1 LQYLFHKEI
10 IMSEE
15 IKAIQAGLD
24 NIKSQLDAKL
34 ADHTNQIERFGKAS
48 TETTGQVDKLAQR
61 FVEAEAKLQ
70 DLAQKSAAG
79 WQQPRHSVDTL
90 GSLVLKSEQ
99 VKNFMQMRSGSVQI
113 EVKNTIIGE
122 GGSPQ
127 NPVDTIVAPD
137 RRDGIVPGAFRAL
150 SVLDVVPMGS
160 TSSNQVHYTQELA
173 FTNNAAERAEGVAK
187 PESSLTFQLIEEPV
201 RTIAHFIKMSK
212 QVLDDAPA
220 LEGYV
225 NRRLSHGVR
234 NRLEF
239 QILRGNGTSPN
250 LAGLSASGNHTEFT
264 PATGDT
270 ALDSLNKAKYA
281 AIGADFMADTIFMN
295 PASWGAIERAK
306 VTGGAYVL
314 GDGAAITYV
323 ASGMIPRVW
332 GMNVVLSNNVESG
345 KFYVLDV
352 NAIEMMLRQAVTVE
366 MGFVNDDFTK
376 NLFTLRAEMRG
387 ALAVYQPT
395 AVRYGSLTL

>member
-1 LQYLFHKEI
+1 
-10 IMSEE
+10 MSEE
-15 IKAIQAGLD
+15 IKMIQEGL
-24 NIKSQLDAKL
+24 NSIKSQLDVKL
-34 ADHTNQIERFGKAS
+34 ADHTSQIEKYGKAS

-61 FVEAEAKLQ
+61 FADAEAKLQ
-70 DLAQKSAAG
+70 DLAQKAAG
-79 WQQPRHSVDTL
+79 GWSEQRQTVDTL
-90 GSLVLKSEQ
+90 GSMVMKSDQ
-99 VKNFMQMRSGSVQI
+99 VKHFMQMRSGSVQI

-127 NPVDTIVAPD
+127 NPVDTIVSPD
-137 RRDGIVPGAFRAL
+137 RREGIVPGAFREL
-150 SVLDVVPMGS
+150 SVLDVIPMGA

-173 FTNNAAERAEGVAK
+173 FTNSAAEVAEAAAK
-187 PESSLTFQLIEEPV
+187 AESVLTFKLVEEPV

-250 LAGLSASGNHTEFT
+250 LAGLSASGNHTAYT

-281 AIGADFMADTIFMN
+281 TIGADFSANTILMN
-295 PASWGAIERAK
+295 PATWGTIERAK
-306 VTGGAYVL
+306 LTGGAYAL

-323 ASGMIPRVW
+323 ANGMIPRVW
-332 GMNVVLSNNVESG
+332 GMNVVLSNNVEAA
-345 KFYVLDV
+345 KFYVLDTAAV
-352 NAIEMMLRQAVTVE
+352 EMMLRQAVTVE

-395 AVRYGSLTL
+395 AVRFGSLVV

>member
-1 LQYLFHKEI
+1 
-10 IMSEE
+10 MSEE
-15 IKAIQAGLD
+15 IKAVQEGL
-24 NIKSQLDAKL
+24 NSIKSQLDAKL
-34 ADHTNQIERFGKAS
+34 AEHTDSIEKHGKAS
-48 TETTGQVDKLAQR
+48 TELTGQVDKLAQK
-61 FVEAEAKLQ
+61 FAESEAVLN
-70 DLAQKSAAG
+70 DLAQKAADG
-79 WQQPRHSVDTL
+79 YGPTIQTVDSL
-90 GSLVLKSEQ
+90 GSLVMKHDGVSE
-99 VKNFMQMRSGSVQI
+99 FMQRKSGNVQI

-127 NPVDTIVAPD
+127 NPVDTIVSPD
-137 RRDGIVPGAFRAL
+137 RREGIVPGAFREL
-150 SVLDVVPMGS
+150 SVLDVIPMGS
-160 TSSNQVHYTQELA
+160 TSSNQVYYTQEDD
-173 FTNNAAERAEGVAK
+173 FTNNAAERAEGNAK
-187 PESSLTFQLIEEPV
+187 PESALTFKLIEEPV
-201 RTIAHFIKMSK
+201 RTIAHFIKLSK
-212 QVLDDAPA
+212 QILDDAPA

-250 LAGLSASGNHTEFT
+250 IAGLSASDRHTAFT

-281 AIGADFMADTIFMN
+281 TIGADFSANTILMN
-295 PASWGAIERAK
+295 PATWGTIERAK
-306 VTGGAYVL
+306 LTGGAYAL

-323 ASGMIPRVW
+323 ANGMIPRVW
-332 GMNVVLSNNVESG
+332 GMNVVLSNNVEAG
-345 KFYVLDV
+345 KFYVMDTAAV
-352 NAIEMMLRQAVTVE
+352 EMMLRQAVTVE

-395 AVRYGSLTL
+395 AVRYGDLVVA

>member
-1 LQYLFHKEI
+1 
-10 IMSEE
+10 MSEE

-24 NIKSQLDAKL
+24 GIKSQLDAKL

-61 FVEAEAKLQ
+61 FAEAEAKLQ
-70 DLAQKSAAG
+70 DLAQKSAEG

-173 FTNNAAERAEGVAK
+173 FTNSAAERAEGVAK

-250 LAGLSASGNHTEFT
+250 LAGLSASGNHTAYT

-281 AIGADFMADTIFMN
+281 TIGADFMADTIFIN
-295 PASWGAIERAK
+295 PADWGTIERAK
-306 VTGGAYVL
+306 ITGGAYLL

-323 ASGMIPRVW
+323 ANGMIPRVW
-332 GMNVVLSNNVESG
+332 GMNLVASNNVESG

-352 NAIEMMLRQAVTVE
+352 AAIEMMLRQAVTVE

-387 ALAVYQPT
+387 ALAVYQPS

>member
-1 LQYLFHKEI
+1 
-10 IMSEE
+10 MSEE
-15 IKAIQAGLD
+15 MKAVQQGLD
-24 NIKSQLDAKL
+24 NIKLQLDSKL
-34 ADHTNQIERFGKAS
+34 SEHTAQIEKYGKAS
-48 TETTGQVDKLAQR
+48 TELTGQVDKLAQK
-61 FVEAEAKLQ
+61 FTESEAVLNE
-70 DLAQKSAAG
+70 LARKASEGFPQQKS
-79 WQQPRHSVDTL
+79 VIDTL
-90 GSLVLKSEQ
+90 GSTVMKSEQ
-99 VKNFMQMRSGSVQI
+99 VKQFMQMRSGSVQV

-137 RRDGIVPGAFRAL
+137 RREGIVPGAFRAL
-150 SVLDVVPMGS
+150 NVLDVVPMGS
-160 TSSNQVHYTQELA
+160 TSSNQVHYTQENA
-173 FTNNAAERAEGVAK
+173 FTNSAAERAEGVAK
-187 PESSLTFQLIEEPV
+187 PESTLTFKLVEEPV
-201 RTIAHFIKMSK
+201 RTIAHFIKLSK

-250 LAGLSASGNHTEFT
+250 LAGLSASGNNTAFT
-264 PATGDT
+264 PATGDSE
-270 ALDSLNKAKYA
+270 LDSLNKAKYA
-281 AIGADFMADTIFMN
+281 TIGADFMANTVFIN
-295 PASWGAIERAK
+295 PADWGKIERAK
-306 VTGGAYVL
+306 ITGGAYVL

-323 ASGMIPRVW
+323 ANGMIPRVW
-332 GMNVVLSNNVESG
+332 GMNVVMSNNVEAG
-345 KFYVLDV
+345 KFYVLDI

-395 AVRYGSLTL
+395 AVRFGNLTL

>member
-1 LQYLFHKEI
+1 
-10 IMSEE
+10 MSEE
-15 IKAIQAGLD
+15 IKMIQEGLD
-24 NIKSQLDAKL
+24 SIKSQLDAKL
-34 ADHTNQIERFGKAS
+34 ADHTSQIEKYGKAS

-61 FVEAEAKLQ
+61 FADAEAKLQ
-70 DLAQKSAAG
+70 DLAQKAAG
-79 WQQPRHSVDTL
+79 GWSEQRQTVDTL
-90 GSLVLKSEQ
+90 GSMVMKSDQ
-99 VKNFMQMRSGSVQI
+99 VKHFMQMRSGSVQI

-127 NPVDTIVAPD
+127 NPVDTIVSPD
-137 RRDGIVPGAFRAL
+137 RREGIVPGAFREL
-150 SVLDVVPMGS
+150 SVLDVIPMGA

-173 FTNNAAERAEGVAK
+173 FTNSAAEVAEAAAK
-187 PESSLTFQLIEEPV
+187 AESVLTFKLVEEPV

-250 LAGLSASGNHTEFT
+250 LAGLSASGNHTAYT

-281 AIGADFMADTIFMN
+281 TIGADFSANTILMN
-295 PASWGAIERAK
+295 PATWGTIERAK
-306 VTGGAYVL
+306 LTGGAYAL

-323 ASGMIPRVW
+323 ANGMIPRVW
-332 GMNVVLSNNVESG
+332 GMNVVLSNNVEAA
-345 KFYVLDV
+345 KFYVLDTAAV
-352 NAIEMMLRQAVTVE
+352 EMMLRQAVTVE

-395 AVRYGSLTL
+395 AVRFGSLVV